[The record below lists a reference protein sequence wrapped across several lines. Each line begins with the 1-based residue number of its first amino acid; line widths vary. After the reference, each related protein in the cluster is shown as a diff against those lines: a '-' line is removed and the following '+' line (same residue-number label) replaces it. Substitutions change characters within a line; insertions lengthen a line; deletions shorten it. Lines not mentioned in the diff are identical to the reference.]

1 MTMLAKSPAAIKTSV
16 DLYNG
21 DRMTQK
27 EFHRAY
33 KKAPEGFKAELIGG
47 IVYVASPLSLNHSEI
62 HGYAAMTFGMYCAAT
77 HGVQFGDN
85 ATVVLARDSEPQP
98 DLFLRIRPEFGGQ
111 SKTEAGYIR
120 GAPEL
125 VAEIANT
132 SHSLDLHG
140 KNLDYQK
147 HGVLEYLVVSIKE
160 NTIRWFDLA
169 ADKELSLDADGI
181 YRVRRFPGLWI
192 HCRALLSRDAELLI
206 ATLQRGLASP
216 EHAEFVKKL
225 AVRAGG
231 KRR

>member
-1 MTMLAKSPAAIKTSV
+1 MLAKSPGVPTHSV
-16 DLYNG
+16 ELFNG

-33 KKAPEGFKAELIGG
+33 KKTPAGFKAELIGG
-47 IVYVASPLSLNHSEI
+47 IVYAASPLSLNHSEI
-62 HGYAAMTFGMYCAAT
+62 HGFAAMTFGMYCAAT

-85 ATVVLARDSEPQP
+85 ATVVLAKDSEPQP

-111 SKTEAGYIR
+111 SKTEGGYIP

-125 VAEIANT
+125 VAEIANA
-132 SHSLDLHG
+132 SHSLDLHS
-140 KNLDYQK
+140 KSLDYQK
-147 HGVLEYLVVSIKE
+147 HGVLEYLVVSIRE

-169 ADKELSLDADGI
+169 ADKELSAEADGI

-192 HCRALLSRDAELLI
+192 HARALLSRDAALLT
-206 ATLQRGLASP
+206 ATLQKGLNSP

-225 AVRAGG
+225 AGRHGG